1 MVLRFTP
8 KPTAMKQSTIEIDIL
23 EIDEPQDQTIKA
35 ILDFS
40 ESINFDFPYD
50 RFFRKESI
58 ALLFEYEKIRVT
70 SDPKTGRYQLISG
83 KRLLKICK
91 SENYDFNLVEVQLI
105 EKQDE
110 DAEDVLIKHAINYCL
125 LPICFWTFA
134 LGRTPRVFKFI
145 DKLRKALPPEHRKM
159 IPLSENLKKRLSINP
174 TQGKNA
180 YTPPSELDI
189 LIQSLGVK

>member
-1 MVLRFTP
+1 
-8 KPTAMKQSTIEIDIL
+8 MKQSTIEIDIL

-83 KRLLKICK
+83 IRLLRSAKVKI
-91 SENYDFNLVEVQLI
+91 
-105 EKQDE
+105 
-110 DAEDVLIKHAINYCL
+110 
-125 LPICFWTFA
+125 
-134 LGRTPRVFKFI
+134 
-145 DKLRKALPPEHRKM
+145 M
-159 IPLSENLKKRLSINP
+159 IS
-174 TQGKNA
+174 T
-180 YTPPSELDI
+180 
-189 LIQSLGVK
+189 

>member
-1 MVLRFTP
+1 
-8 KPTAMKQSTIEIDIL
+8 MKQSTIEIDIL

-70 SDPKTGRYQLISG
+70 SDPKTGRYQLLSG

-91 SENYDFNLVEVQLI
+91 NEKYEFTLVEAQLI

-110 DAEDVLIKHAINYCL
+110 DAEDVLIKHAINYCI

-134 LGRTPRVFKFI
+134 LGRTSRVFKFMEQ
-145 DKLRKALPPEHRKM
+145 LRKALPPEHRQM
-159 IPLSENLKKRLSINP
+159 VPLSAKLKKRLSLNQ